1 MAIASKRPGRSF
13 SDERQLIELAKTIDL
28 EAIAK
33 KTGRNPKA
41 IVKIA
46 KRLGISL
53 QSADRPKAKQP

>member
-13 SDERQLIELAKTIDL
+13 SDERQLIELAKAIDL

-41 IVKIA
+41 ILKIA

-53 QSADRPKAKQP
+53 KSADRPKAKQQ

>member
-1 MAIASKRPGRSF
+1 MATAPKRPGRSF

-53 QSADRPKAKQP
+53 KSAERPKAKQQ